1 MIEPESE
8 EINEEEVEDSNK
20 LSLNFKSV
28 YGDFEK
34 LYRSYVVLERLSPND
49 IQHLL

>member
-8 EINEEEVEDSNK
+8 EINEEKVEDNNE

-28 YGDFEK
+28 YNDFEK
-34 LYRSYVVLERLSPND
+34 LYSSYVLLERLSPND